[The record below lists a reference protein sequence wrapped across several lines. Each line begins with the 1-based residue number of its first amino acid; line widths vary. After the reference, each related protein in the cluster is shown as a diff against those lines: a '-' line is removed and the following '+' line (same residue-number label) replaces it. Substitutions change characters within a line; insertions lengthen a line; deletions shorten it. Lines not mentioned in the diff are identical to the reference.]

1 MPAAKTSSS
10 AATLDWLLRGDPS
23 IRWQALRD
31 LVRAGAREVEK
42 ERRRISNEGWGAQ
55 LLALQD
61 AEGTWARGLYNPKWT
76 STFYTLLLLRDLGLT
91 PTSEPAK
98 RACSILFNAGAQ
110 PDGGIGYGPRARSE
124 TCITGM
130 ALSLGSYFGERA
142 ERLDTVYE
150 HLLEQQMDD
159 GGWNCRKPRGATHS
173 SMHTTISV
181 LEGLKLYEE
190 RRPRQARAVRAAQQ
204 RAREF
209 LLAHRLFRSH
219 RTGRVIRPEFTRLV
233 FPPRWHYDILR
244 ALDYFRSVNAER
256 DQRLAEAVELVRSK
270 CGADGRWPLES
281 AYHGRAYFQLE
292 RVGAASRWNTLR
304 ALRVLAWWEKQPRS
318 ARAR

>member
-61 AEGTWARGLYNPKWT
+61 AEGTWARGFYNPKWT

-190 RRPRQARAVRAAQQ
+190 PGASGSRGST
-204 RAREF
+204 ARE
-209 LLAHRLFRSH
+209 R
-219 RTGRVIRPEFTRLV
+219 
-233 FPPRWHYDILR
+233 IL
-244 ALDYFRSVNAER
+244 
-256 DQRLAEAVELVRSK
+256 
-270 CGADGRWPLES
+270 
-281 AYHGRAYFQLE
+281 
-292 RVGAASRWNTLR
+292 VGAPFVSFASNG
-304 ALRVLAWWEKQPRS
+304 
-318 ARAR
+318 ARDPA